1 MSRWSAPLSPLTH
14 NVFSRAPARSWLATG
29 ECGQVS
35 FLANTDEPDWRYAA
49 LQAVHELVEAAI
61 HRHTRVTQTRIEAD
75 DFDALALDRAT
86 PSRAHSVAVSIE
98 TQLALAL
105 GVSFADYARATRGIH
120 APPLGADLRQ
130 HP

>member
-14 NVFSRAPARSWLATG
+14 NVFARAPARSWLATG
-29 ECGQVS
+29 ECGRVI
-35 FLANTDEPDWRYAA
+35 FLANTSDDWRFAA

-61 HRHTRVTQTRIEAD
+61 HRHIGTTQDDIDAAD
-75 DFDALALDRAT
+75 FAALAEDRPAPT
-86 PSRAHSVAVSIE
+86 RAHAIASSLE

-105 GVSFADYARATRGIH
+105 GVSTADYARATRGIH
-120 APPLGADLRQ
+120 APPIGADLRQ

>member
-14 NVFSRAPARSWLATG
+14 NVFARAPARSWLATG
-29 ECGQVS
+29 ECGHVC

-49 LQAVHELVEAAI
+49 LQAVHELVEAAL
-61 HRHTRVTQTRIEAD
+61 HRQHNITQTRIDAD
-75 DFDALALDRAT
+75 DFDALVLDRAA

-105 GVSFADYARATRGIH
+105 GVSFADYSRAVRGIH